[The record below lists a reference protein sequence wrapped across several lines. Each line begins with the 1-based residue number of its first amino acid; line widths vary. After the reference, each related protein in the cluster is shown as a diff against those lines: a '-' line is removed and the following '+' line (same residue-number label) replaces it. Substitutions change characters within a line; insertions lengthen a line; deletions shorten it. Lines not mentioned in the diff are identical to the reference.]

1 MNYTPKHSD
10 KATRAL
16 YIGLFILGVVM
27 MFLKGEGIVA
37 TAYICISIVS
47 LISSIYFVVRYE
59 LTTYSYIVNE
69 NEKGFEFIVNKSV
82 GKRGSYV
89 CYYMISDVVKIEPY
103 TSESKE
109 TIKKDYPNLYFYNY
123 THTLFEKNKQVILFK
138 NSAHY
143 DAVIVEL
150 DEERYTYVKNL
161 IELEK
166 SRKRSQPFYGF
177 EDDDIV
183 NEEKSDQ

>member
-16 YIGLFILGVVM
+16 YIGLFLLGVIT
-27 MFLKGEGIVA
+27 MFLKGEGTVG
-37 TAYICISIVS
+37 TVFLCISMVS
-47 LISSIYFVVRYE
+47 LVTSVYFVVRYE
-59 LTTYSYIVNE
+59 LTTYSYIANE
-69 NEKGFEFIVNKSV
+69 NEKGHEFIVNKSV

-89 CYYMISDVVKIEPY
+89 CYYMISDVIKIESY
-103 TSESKE
+103 SSETKE
-109 TIKKDYPNLYFYNY
+109 NLKKDYPNIYFYNY
-123 THTLFEKNKQVILFK
+123 THTLFEKNKQIILFK

-150 DEERYTYVKNL
+150 DEECYTYMKN
-161 IELEK
+161 IVELEK
-166 SRKRSQPFYGF
+166 TKKQTKPFYGF
-177 EDDDIV
+177 DEDEAT